1 MFSRCERLEVRAD
14 GGAAVGE
21 MAMEEDTDAPTAA
34 EAQAQQVQ
42 SSAQQKGIRSNL
54 TCCALA
60 PLPGGVALCRQ
71 RATLLS
77 QSEIVQKSSVPSVM
91 ANSQGANAMLVS

>member
-34 EAQAQQVQ
+34 EAQAQQVRM
-42 SSAQQKGIRSNL
+42 SAQKARHQGS
-54 TCCALA
+54 
-60 PLPGGVALCRQ
+60 PHMLPDGTIT
-71 RATLLS
+71 RA
-77 QSEIVQKSSVPSVM
+77 V
-91 ANSQGANAMLVS
+91 